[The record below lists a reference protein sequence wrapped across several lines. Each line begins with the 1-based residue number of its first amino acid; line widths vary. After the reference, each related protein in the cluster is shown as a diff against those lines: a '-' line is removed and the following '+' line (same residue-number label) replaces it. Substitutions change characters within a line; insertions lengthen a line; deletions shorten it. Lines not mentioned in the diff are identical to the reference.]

1 MADFEKDF
9 AAQCRRYFAE
19 IKMNYQGWDIDDKTP
34 KAYRDAILHVE
45 QQIFIKSKKSAELQ
59 NKHYYEMRVH
69 ELREKKD
76 DEISLSMARMLMKE
90 LNMRVDDLK
99 STTPIARN
107 KLQSVV

>member
-1 MADFEKDF
+1 
-9 AAQCRRYFAE
+9 
-19 IKMNYQGWDIDDKTP
+19 
-34 KAYRDAILHVE
+34 
-45 QQIFIKSKKSAELQ
+45 
-59 NKHYYEMRVH
+59 MRVH

-107 KLQSVV
+107 KLQQSVVQSNPMIETTAANTNPLFHNQKPVSTSCINVPAKPSEVIVSEFSLKPQKPSKP